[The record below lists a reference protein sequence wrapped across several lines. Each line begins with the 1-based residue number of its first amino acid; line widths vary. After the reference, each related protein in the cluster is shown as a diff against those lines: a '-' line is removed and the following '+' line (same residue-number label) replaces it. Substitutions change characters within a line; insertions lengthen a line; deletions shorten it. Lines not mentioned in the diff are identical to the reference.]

1 MIIEKK
7 PITLAE
13 VVDLVGDGER
23 AEKIQL
29 FSKNFIKLDAK
40 KSKELKEGLKELDI
54 LKLNE
59 EGITNLVNFM
69 PQDAQDIMK
78 VLEGISLDQEEID
91 KILGVLKK

>member
-23 AEKIQL
+23 AEKIKL